1 MMNNQ
6 FDVGMQQD
14 FDNMTFDL
22 GRRCRVYPRRDD
34 INYEG
39 QEDEDSGLGPYMN
52 EIVFLQEIDT
62 THEMVASG
70 QLNVGDVRFTFQH
83 STIAEEEGYVS
94 PDEGKTMYKIIQL
107 TKVRGQS
114 ANAISYVKASGK
126 KVPGR

>member
-1 MMNNQ
+1 MNNQ
-6 FDVGMQQD
+6 FDVGLQQD

-22 GRRCRVYPRRDD
+22 GRKCRVYPRRDT

-39 QEDEDSGLGPYMN
+39 QEDEDSGLGPYMV

-62 THEMVASG
+62 THEMVSAG
-70 QLNVGDVRFTFQH
+70 QLDVGDIRFTFQH
-83 STIAEEEGYVS
+83 LTIAEEEGYVS
-94 PDEGKTMYKIIQL
+94 PDFGTTLYKILQL

-114 ANAISYVKASGK
+114 NNEIMYTKAFGK